1 MAQSIEDAR
10 RRQQGASASRVPPH
24 NLQAEESLLGA
35 MLLSRD
41 AIVSAVEVQ
50 LSADDFYKPA
60 HGHIFDAITSLYAQ
74 GDPADPVTVAE
85 SLSRAGVL
93 EAIGGPAILVSLQA
107 GTPSIGNAGRYARII
122 EEHSLLRRLIRV
134 AGDIAEMGYSV
145 PEDVA
150 NAVDEAEAMVFD
162 VAQRRVTDSMANIR
176 DLLSAQLDHLEALF
190 ERNQEITGVPTG
202 FIDLDRQLAGL
213 QPSNLVIIGG
223 RPGTGKALALDTPI
237 PTPAGWTTMGNLQ
250 PGDQVFD
257 AAGTPCEVTYATP
270 VMHGRQCYEV
280 LFDDGSSIVADAEHQ
295 WFAYDFPA
303 WKSFREAQYR
313 TARPRTHPQ
322 FARDQSALRRW
333 PRVVTT
339 RQMIDEGVHACR
351 DRRPNWY
358 IPLARP
364 LDLPDAELP
373 VDPYVLGCW
382 LGDGKTTGSEI
393 TIGAADE
400 DHFRSEFTAAGYGFE
415 RRAALQWATVPVAG
429 KGAWQGY
436 AGPLRTLTRELRST
450 GLLRGARKHI
460 PAPYLR
466 ASTGQR
472 LALLQG
478 LLDTDGHVEASGVV
492 DLCLSSLPLLR
503 QARELVCSLGHKP
516 GPIRERS
523 IRLPDGR
530 VAKAWRFGWTPFDPV
545 FRLRRK
551 AQRSAAAGN
560 RRTSGRITRR
570 AIVSI
575 RPVASVPVRC
585 ITVDSPDR
593 LYLAGESMV
602 PTHNTSFALGI
613 AANAALEAR
622 TPTLVFSLEMSHRE
636 LTQRM
641 LCSEA
646 RVDATRMRNG
656 KLLESD
662 WPKIG
667 HAVGRLGEAPIFIDD
682 NPHLTVMEIRA
693 KARRLKSRE
702 GLGLIIID
710 YMQLMSGRHNAENRQ
725 VEVSEMS
732 RGLKILAREL
742 NVPVIALSQLSRNL
756 ESRAD
761 KRPVLADLRES
772 GCMPASTRLL
782 RADNGQDVSLGELVL
797 SQERPLVW
805 SLDERQRLVP
815 AELVNAFPSGIK
827 PVFKLQLASGRSVD
841 ATANHPFLTVNG
853 WTRLDALK
861 PGAFVAVP
869 RRLPAPLQPVD
880 GWSDDE
886 LVLLAHMIG
895 AGSMGSGFKY
905 TTADPANLQLVQDLA
920 LRLFGIE
927 ARAERIG
934 NTWNVWFPSPYRLTH
949 DTHHPMRNWL
959 EPHGLWM
966 ARAWT
971 KFVPAPVFG
980 LSDDQ
985 VARFLH
991 HLWATDGS
999 ITIARNGRG
1008 ELVRTSYATTSRRLA
1023 LDVQRLLLRLGI
1035 RTTIGPSRKQRTGRP
1050 DEGLQYYR
1058 QGYSV
1063 RIQGAANQTLFL
1075 RRVGCHGQPG
1085 ECVPQA
1091 LGILEGIKD
1100 NPNLDLVPWEV
1111 AARVRDAA
1119 GKASVSHRQIASAL
1133 GERYCGSYMLGTEE
1147 RHRRFSR
1154 DRLAR
1159 IAAMVNSQELSTI
1172 ATSDVFWDEVIEVT
1186 PLGMQPTFDA
1196 TVAGTHNFVAD
1207 GIIAHNSL
1215 EQDADVVIF
1224 LYRDEVYNRDT
1235 PDRGTAEVIVAKHRN
1250 GPIGV
1255 THLAFLDH
1263 YTRFANMAR
1272 V

>member
-1 MAQSIEDAR
+1 MALPMDDAR
-10 RRQQGASASRVPPH
+10 RRQQGASTSRVPPH

-41 AIVSAVEVQ
+41 AIVAAVEVQ
-50 LSADDFYKPA
+50 LTADDFYKPA
-60 HGHIFDAITSLYAQ
+60 HGHIYDAITSLYAQ

-85 SLSRAGVL
+85 SLTRAGVL
-93 EAIGGPAILVSLQA
+93 EGIGGAAILVSLQA

-134 AGDIAEMGYSV
+134 AGDIAEMGYSL

-237 PTPAGWTTMGNLQ
+237 PTPTGWSTMGDLQ
-250 PGDQVFD
+250 AGDEVID
-257 AAGTPCEVTYATP
+257 AQGRPCRVTFATP
-270 VMHGRQCYEV
+270 VMHDRQCYEV
-280 LFDDGSSIVADAEHQ
+280 SFDDGSTIVADADHQ

-303 WKSFREAQYR
+303 WKSFRMAQYR
-313 TARPRTHPQ
+313 AARPPTHPQ
-322 FARDQSALRRW
+322 LARDQSAQRRR

-339 RQMIDEGVHACR
+339 QQMVDEGLHACR
-351 DRRPNWY
+351 DGRPNWY

-364 LDLPDAELP
+364 LDLPESDLP

-382 LGDGKTTGSEI
+382 LGDGKTTGSEM
-393 TIGAADE
+393 TIGEE
-400 DHFRSEFTAAGYGFE
+400 DAEHFRTEFTAAGYGFA

-429 KGAWQGY
+429 KGTWQGY
-436 AGPLRTLTRELRST
+436 AGPLRTLTRELQSS
-450 GLLRGARKHI
+450 GLLHGARKHV
-460 PAPYLR
+460 PAAYMR
-466 ASTGQR
+466 GSAAQR
-472 LALLQG
+472 RALLQG
-478 LLDTDGHVEASGVV
+478 LLDTDGHVEQQGLVE
-492 DLCLSSLPLLR
+492 LCLSDPALIR

-530 VAKAWRFGWTPFDPV
+530 LTKAWRFCWTPLDQV

-551 AQRSAAAGN
+551 AARYEGARS
-560 RRTSGRITRR
+560 RRISGRIMRR

-575 RPVASVPVRC
+575 RPVPSVPVRC
-585 ITVDSPDR
+585 ITVDSPDH
-593 LYLAGESMV
+593 LYLAGETMI

-622 TPTLVFSLEMSHRE
+622 TPVLIFSLEMSHRE

-662 WPKIG
+662 WPKIS

-682 NPHLTVMEIRA
+682 NPHLTIMEIRA

-702 GLGLIIID
+702 GLGMIVID
-710 YMQLMSGRHNAENRQ
+710 YMQLMSGRSNAENRQ

-782 RADNGQDVSLGELVL
+782 RADGTEVTLGELVL
-797 SQERPLVW
+797 TQERPLVW
-805 SLDERQRLVP
+805 SVDEDRRLVP
-815 AELVNAFPSGIK
+815 ARLLKAFPSGVK
-827 PVFKLQLASGRSVD
+827 PVFRLRLASGQTVD
-841 ATANHPFLTVNG
+841 ATANHPFLTIHG
-853 WTRLDALK
+853 WTRLDALA
-861 PGAFVAVP
+861 PGSYLAVP
-869 RRLPAPLQPVD
+869 RGTAPAD
-880 GWSDDE
+880 RCRS
-886 LVLLAHMIG
+886 A
-895 AGSMGSGFKY
+895 
-905 TTADPANLQLVQDLA
+905 
-920 LRLFGIE
+920 E
-927 ARAERIG
+927 A
-934 NTWNVWFPSPYRLTH
+934 PP
-949 DTHHPMRNWL
+949 
-959 EPHGLWM
+959 
-966 ARAWT
+966 
-971 KFVPAPVFG
+971 
-980 LSDDQ
+980 
-985 VARFLH
+985 
-991 HLWATDGS
+991 
-999 ITIARNGRG
+999 
-1008 ELVRTSYATTSRRLA
+1008 
-1023 LDVQRLLLRLGI
+1023 
-1035 RTTIGPSRKQRTGRP
+1035 
-1050 DEGLQYYR
+1050 
-1058 QGYSV
+1058 
-1063 RIQGAANQTLFL
+1063 
-1075 RRVGCHGQPG
+1075 
-1085 ECVPQA
+1085 PQA
-1091 LGILEGIKD
+1091 GLLTC
-1100 NPNLDLVPWEV
+1100 
-1111 AARVRDAA
+1111 AAPAD
-1119 GKASVSHRQIASAL
+1119 ISA
-1133 GERYCGSYMLGTEE
+1133 
-1147 RHRRFSR
+1147 
-1154 DRLAR
+1154 
-1159 IAAMVNSQELSTI
+1159 
-1172 ATSDVFWDEVIEVT
+1172 SDVGWDEIVAIT
-1186 PLGMQPTFDA
+1186 PVGVAPTFDA
-1196 TVAGTHNFVAD
+1196 TVAGTHNFIAN
-1207 GIIAHNSL
+1207 GIVAHNSL

>member
-10 RRQQGASASRVPPH
+10 RRQPGPGGRQQGASGSRVPPH

-93 EAIGGPAILVSLQA
+93 EAIGGPAILIGLQA
-107 GTPSIGNAGRYARII
+107 GTPSIGNAGRYARIV

-145 PEDVA
+145 PDDVA
-150 NAVDEAEAMVFD
+150 NAVDKAEAMVFD

-213 QPSNLVIIGG
+213 QPSNLLIIGG

-237 PTPAGWTTMGNLQ
+237 PTPTGWTTMGHLHT
-250 PGDQVFD
+250 GDQVFD
-257 AAGTPCEVTYATP
+257 AAGKPCHVTYATP
-270 VMHGRQCYEV
+270 VMHERQCYEV
-280 LFDDGSSIVADAEHQ
+280 LFDDGSTIVADADHQ
-295 WFAYDFPA
+295 WSAYDFPA

-313 TARPRTHPQ
+313 AGRAVTYPRL
-322 FARDQSALRRW
+322 ARDQSARRRR

-339 RQMIDEGVHACR
+339 QQMLDEGLHACS
-351 DRRPNWY
+351 DGRPNWY

-364 LDLPDAELP
+364 LDLPDADLP

-382 LGDGKTTGSEI
+382 LGDGKTASSEM
-393 TIGAADE
+393 TIGAEDE
-400 DHFRSEFTAAGYGFE
+400 GHFRGELAS
-415 RRAALQWATVPVAG
+415 
-429 KGAWQGY
+429 
-436 AGPLRTLTRELRST
+436 AGPLRTLTRELLAV

-460 PAPYLR
+460 PTAYMR
-466 ASTGQR
+466 GSVEQR
-472 LALLQG
+472 RALLQG
-478 LLDTDGHVEASGVV
+478 LLDTDGHVETSGVV
-492 DLCLSSLPLLR
+492 DLCLADLPLLR

-516 GPIRERS
+516 GPVRERS

-530 VAKAWRFGWTPFDPV
+530 MTKAWRFGWTPLDPV
-545 FRLRRK
+545 FRLHGKASRYDSARSRR
-551 AQRSAAAGN
+551 A
-560 RRTSGRITRR
+560 SGRTMRR
-570 AIVSI
+570 AIVAI
-575 RPVASVPVRC
+575 RPVPSVPVRC
-585 ITVDSPDR
+585 ITVDSPDH
-593 LYLAGESMV
+593 LYLAGESMI

-613 AANAALEAR
+613 AAHAALEAR
-622 TPTLVFSLEMSHRE
+622 TPTLIFSLEMSHRE

-662 WPKIG
+662 WPKIS
-667 HAVGRLGEAPIFIDD
+667 HAVGRLGESPLFIDD

-710 YMQLMSGRHNAENRQ
+710 YMQLMSGRSNAENRQ

-772 GCMPASTRLL
+772 GCMPASTQLL
-782 RADNGQDVSLGELVL
+782 RADNGQEISFGELVL

-805 SLDERQRLVP
+805 SVDEHQKLVP
-815 AELVNAFPSGIK
+815 AQLTHAFASGIK
-827 PVFKLQLASGRSVD
+827 PVFRLRLASGRTVD
-841 ATANHPFLTVNG
+841 ATANHPFLTVDG
-853 WTRLDALK
+853 WTRLDDLRLGSLLAI
-861 PGAFVAVP
+861 PRRVP
-869 RRLPAPLQPVD
+869 RAVHAAAVSQPQR
-880 GWSDDE
+880 
-886 LVLLAHMIG
+886 G
-895 AGSMGSGFKY
+895 A
-905 TTADPANLQLVQDLA
+905 
-920 LRLFGIE
+920 
-927 ARAERIG
+927 
-934 NTWNVWFPSPYRLTH
+934 
-949 DTHHPMRNWL
+949 
-959 EPHGLWM
+959 
-966 ARAWT
+966 
-971 KFVPAPVFG
+971 
-980 LSDDQ
+980 
-985 VARFLH
+985 VA
-991 HLWATDGS
+991 
-999 ITIARNGRG
+999 
-1008 ELVRTSYATTSRRLA
+1008 ELVRTKPSAGASDLA
-1023 LDVQRLLLRLGI
+1023 WDPVVSI
-1035 RTTIGPSRKQRTGRP
+1035 TP
-1050 DEGLQYYR
+1050 
-1058 QGYSV
+1058 V
-1063 RIQGAANQTLFL
+1063 GA
-1075 RRVGCHGQPG
+1075 
-1085 ECVPQA
+1085 
-1091 LGILEGIKD
+1091 
-1100 NPNLDLVPWEV
+1100 
-1111 AARVRDAA
+1111 
-1119 GKASVSHRQIASAL
+1119 
-1133 GERYCGSYMLGTEE
+1133 
-1147 RHRRFSR
+1147 
-1154 DRLAR
+1154 
-1159 IAAMVNSQELSTI
+1159 
-1172 ATSDVFWDEVIEVT
+1172 
-1186 PLGMQPTFDA
+1186 QPTFDA
-1196 TVAGTHNFVAD
+1196 TVAGTHNFIAD
-1207 GIIAHNSL
+1207 GIVAHNSL